1 MFWNKR
7 EKKKHT
13 KLKEANGLCYVVAR
27 SSGITDTRSKEKK
40 QQLTKNDLLVSSR
53 YTYEVWLMAAK
64 DLKNLQDKQTEV
76 RARC

>member
-1 MFWNKR
+1 MVSVTSLR
-7 EKKKHT
+7 VPRASQTHGVRKKK
-13 KLKEANGLCYVVAR
+13 K
-27 SSGITDTRSKEKK
+27 
-40 QQLTKNDLLVSSR
+40 QLTKNDLLVSSR